1 MKPSNLPE
9 IGQGITWT
17 GAVGS
22 FVGAIKSI
30 DLLTVVGALVAV
42 GGFLMNWYY
51 SRQREHREVER
62 REDEKRENER
72 REQIHAMEMRKWEIK
87 LKRLEQG
94 ECDE

>member
-42 GGFLMNWYY
+42 GGFLMNWHY
-51 SRQREHREVER
+51 SRQRNERER
-62 REDEKRENER
+62 REDARKEEVHRLEMQKRELE
-72 REQIHAMEMRKWEIK
+72 
-87 LKRLEQG
+87 LKKQQG
-94 ECDE
+94 ECHE

>member
-1 MKPSNLPE
+1 MKTSNLPE

-42 GGFLMNWYY
+42 GGFLMNWHY
-51 SRQREHREVER
+51 SLQRNERER
-62 REDEKRENER
+62 REDERKEEVHRLEMQR
-72 REQIHAMEMRKWEIK
+72 RELE
-87 LKRLEQG
+87 LKKQQG
-94 ECDE
+94 ECHE

>member
-42 GGFLMNWYY
+42 GGFLMNWHY
-51 SRQREHREVER
+51 SRRRERREVER
-62 REDEKRENER
+62 REEEKKIHDIEVKKRELELKKTR
-72 REQIHAMEMRKWEIK
+72 DECHEQ
-87 LKRLEQG
+87 QN
-94 ECDE
+94 

>member
-30 DLLTVVGALVAV
+30 DFLTVVGALVAV
-42 GGFLMNWYY
+42 GGFLMNWHY
-51 SRQREHREVER
+51 SRQRERREVER
-62 REDEKRENER
+62 REEEKKIHDLEVKKRELELKKTR
-72 REQIHAMEMRKWEIK
+72 DECHEQ
-87 LKRLEQG
+87 QN
-94 ECDE
+94 

>member
-9 IGQGITWT
+9 ISQGITWT

-42 GGFLMNWYY
+42 GGFLMNWHY
-51 SRQREHREVER
+51 SRQRNERER
-62 REDEKRENER
+62 REDERKEEVHRLEMQR
-72 REQIHAMEMRKWEIK
+72 RELE
-87 LKRLEQG
+87 LKKQQR
-94 ECDE
+94 ECHE

>member
-42 GGFLMNWYY
+42 GGFLMNWHY
-51 SRQREHREVER
+51 SRQRNERER
-62 REDEKRENER
+62 REDARKEEVHRLEMQKRELE
-72 REQIHAMEMRKWEIK
+72 
-87 LKRLEQG
+87 LKKQQG
-94 ECDE
+94 EYHE

>member
-51 SRQREHREVER
+51 SRQRERREVER
-62 REDEKRENER
+62 REEEKKIHDLEVQKRELE
-72 REQIHAMEMRKWEIK
+72 
-87 LKRLEQG
+87 LKKQQG
-94 ECDE
+94 GCHE

>member
-51 SRQREHREVER
+51 SRQRNERER
-62 REDEKRENER
+62 REDERKEEVHRLEMQKRELE
-72 REQIHAMEMRKWEIK
+72 
-87 LKRLEQG
+87 LKKQQG
-94 ECDE
+94 ECHE

>member
-9 IGQGITWT
+9 ISQGVTWT

-42 GGFLMNWYY
+42 CGFLMNWYY
-51 SRQREHREVER
+51 SRQRERREVER
-62 REDEKRENER
+62 REEEKKIHDLEVQKRELE
-72 REQIHAMEMRKWEIK
+72 
-87 LKRLEQG
+87 LKKTRG
-94 ECDE
+94 ECHEQQN

>member
-9 IGQGITWT
+9 ISQGITWT

-51 SRQREHREVER
+51 SRQRNERER
-62 REDEKRENER
+62 REDARKEEVHRLEMQKRELE
-72 REQIHAMEMRKWEIK
+72 
-87 LKRLEQG
+87 LKKQQG
-94 ECDE
+94 GCHE

>member
-42 GGFLMNWYY
+42 GGFLMNWHY
-51 SRQREHREVER
+51 SRRRERREVER
-62 REDEKRENER
+62 REEEKKIHDLEVKKRELE
-72 REQIHAMEMRKWEIK
+72 
-87 LKRLEQG
+87 LKKQQG
-94 ECDE
+94 ECHE

>member
-42 GGFLMNWYY
+42 GGFLMNWHY
-51 SRQREHREVER
+51 SRRRERREVER
-62 REDEKRENER
+62 REEEKKIHDLEVRKRELE
-72 REQIHAMEMRKWEIK
+72 
-87 LKRLEQG
+87 LKKQQG
-94 ECDE
+94 GCHE

>member
-42 GGFLMNWYY
+42 GGFLMNWHY
-51 SRQREHREVER
+51 SRQRERREVER
-62 REDEKRENER
+62 REEEKKIHDLEVQKRELE
-72 REQIHAMEMRKWEIK
+72 
-87 LKRLEQG
+87 LKKQQG
-94 ECDE
+94 ECHE

>member
-9 IGQGITWT
+9 ISQGITWT

-42 GGFLMNWYY
+42 CGFLMNWHY
-51 SRQREHREVER
+51 SRQRERREVER
-62 REDEKRENER
+62 RKEEKKIHDLEVQKRELE
-72 REQIHAMEMRKWEIK
+72 
-87 LKRLEQG
+87 LKKIRG
-94 ECDE
+94 ECHE

>member
-9 IGQGITWT
+9 ISQGITWT

-42 GGFLMNWYY
+42 GGFLMNWHY
-51 SRQREHREVER
+51 SRQRNERER
-62 REDEKRENER
+62 REDERKEEVHRLEMQKRELE
-72 REQIHAMEMRKWEIK
+72 
-87 LKRLEQG
+87 LKKQQG
-94 ECDE
+94 ECHE

>member
-42 GGFLMNWYY
+42 GGFLMNWHY
-51 SRQREHREVER
+51 SRRRERREVER
-62 REDEKRENER
+62 REEEKKIHDLEVKKRELE
-72 REQIHAMEMRKWEIK
+72 
-87 LKRLEQG
+87 LKKQQG
-94 ECDE
+94 EYHE

>member
-42 GGFLMNWYY
+42 GGFLMNWHY
-51 SRQREHREVER
+51 SRQRNERER
-62 REDEKRENER
+62 REDERKEEVHRLEMQKREL
-72 REQIHAMEMRKWEIK
+72 EMKK
-87 LKRLEQG
+87 QQG

>member
-1 MKPSNLPE
+1 MKTSNLPE

-42 GGFLMNWYY
+42 GGFLMNWHY
-51 SRQREHREVER
+51 SRQRNERER
-62 REDEKRENER
+62 REDERKEEVHRLEMQKREL
-72 REQIHAMEMRKWEIK
+72 EMKK
-87 LKRLEQG
+87 QQG

>member
-30 DLLTVVGALVAV
+30 DFLTVVGALVAV
-42 GGFLMNWYY
+42 GGFLMNWHY
-51 SRQREHREVER
+51 SRQRNERER
-62 REDEKRENER
+62 REDERKEEVHRLEMQR
-72 REQIHAMEMRKWEIK
+72 RELE
-87 LKRLEQG
+87 LKKQQG
-94 ECDE
+94 ECHE

>member
-9 IGQGITWT
+9 ISQGITWT

-42 GGFLMNWYY
+42 CGFLMNWHY
-51 SRQREHREVER
+51 SRQRERREVER
-62 REDEKRENER
+62 RKEEKKIHDLEVQKRELELKKTR
-72 REQIHAMEMRKWEIK
+72 GEYHEQ
-87 LKRLEQG
+87 QN
-94 ECDE
+94 

>member
-42 GGFLMNWYY
+42 GGFLMNWHY
-51 SRQREHREVER
+51 SRQRERREVER
-62 REDEKRENER
+62 REEEKKIHDLEVKKRELELKKTR
-72 REQIHAMEMRKWEIK
+72 DECHEQ
-87 LKRLEQG
+87 QN
-94 ECDE
+94 

>member
-42 GGFLMNWYY
+42 GGFLMNWHY
-51 SRQREHREVER
+51 SR
-62 REDEKRENER
+62 
-72 REQIHAMEMRKWEIK
+72 
-87 LKRLEQG
+87 
-94 ECDE
+94 

>member
-9 IGQGITWT
+9 ISQGITWT

-42 GGFLMNWYY
+42 CGFLMNWHY
-51 SRQREHREVER
+51 SRQRERREVER
-62 REDEKRENER
+62 RKEENPRPRSAEARIGIEENKR
-72 REQIHAMEMRKWEIK
+72 
-87 LKRLEQG
+87 
-94 ECDE
+94 

>member
-9 IGQGITWT
+9 ISQGITWT

-42 GGFLMNWYY
+42 CGFLMNWHY
-51 SRQREHREVER
+51 SRQRERREVER
-62 REDEKRENER
+62 RKEEKKIHDLEVQKRELE
-72 REQIHAMEMRKWEIK
+72 
-87 LKRLEQG
+87 LKKPRG
-94 ECDE
+94 ECHE

>member
-42 GGFLMNWYY
+42 GGFLMNWHY
-51 SRQREHREVER
+51 SRRRERREVER
-62 REDEKRENER
+62 REEEKKIHDLEVKKRELELKKTR
-72 REQIHAMEMRKWEIK
+72 DECHEQ
-87 LKRLEQG
+87 QN
-94 ECDE
+94 